1 MKFRHPHR
9 DLSQPASL
17 SSQVLKILAKVS
29 SEQNLHAGGLV
40 QAVVNLSRL
49 FTTTRATLPLK
60 YLDDPAHA
68 SAYLSYFLPV
78 NLSKIQVLLDELPED
93 DGMKASDRSMSVLD
107 LGCGPGTGALALLD
121 WLWHRSPEQAKS
133 VSVLAA
139 DMSRVPLR
147 DTKRLWDAY
156 CREVGISSEGLNCVE
171 GNLEH
176 PLKGDLG
183 KQIARGGPYDL
194 MIMAN
199 CLNELFP
206 ALVDAPTERAAVVS
220 QLLPF
225 LAPHGTIMIV
235 EPALRQTARAL
246 HHTRNHLLK
255 QGFCT
260 VYSPCLHEG
269 ACPALDNPDDW
280 CHEERP
286 WETPPAIAAID
297 RDVGFIKDALKFSY
311 LLLRTDGRTIARR
324 SPQTF
329 RVVSELRELKGEKR
343 AWLCNETGRPEV
355 GRLDRKASPE
365 NAAVDSW
372 HRGAIVQ
379 IERIVRKEREGKV
392 SPVGRIESDSA
403 VQIIRSV

>member
-1 MKFRHPHR
+1 MVV
-9 DLSQPASL
+9 LLIAISL
-17 SSQVLKILAKVS
+17 HYAHATLQREEAVESVIEILKILAKVS
-29 SEQNLHAGGLV
+29 PERDLHGDALGTGGREPITSCSRLHAP
-40 QAVVNLSRL
+40 
-49 FTTTRATLPLK
+49 TLPPR

-68 SAYLSYFLPV
+68 SAYRSYFLPV
-78 NLSKIQVLLDELPED
+78 NLSKVQVLLDELPD
-93 DGMKASDRSMSVLD
+93 DSGTESPDHPMAVLD

-121 WLWHRSPEQAKS
+121 WLWHRSPERAKS

-139 DMSRVPLR
+139 DASHAPLR
-147 DTKRLWDAY
+147 DTKRLWEAY
-156 CREVGISSEGLNCVE
+156 CQEVGISSAGLRCVE

-183 KQIARGGPYDL
+183 KQIVRSRPYDL
-194 MIMAN
+194 IIMAN

-206 ALVDAPTERAAVVS
+206 AAADPPVERAAVVA

-246 HHTRNHLLK
+246 HQVRNHLLK
-255 QGFCT
+255 QGLCT

-269 ACPALDNPDDW
+269 ACPALDHPDDW

-286 WETPPAIAAID
+286 WQTPPAIAAID

-311 LLLRTDGRTIARR
+311 LLLRTDGRTIVTRN
-324 SPQTF
+324 PQTF

-355 GRLDRKASPE
+355 GRLDRKASSQ
-365 NAAVDSW
+365 NAAVDSLAS
-372 HRGAIVQ
+372 RRDRADRADCTKGT
-379 IERIVRKEREGKV
+379 RRKGFTSWKN
-392 SPVGRIESDSA
+392 
-403 VQIIRSV
+403 

>member
-1 MKFRHPHR
+1 M
-9 DLSQPASL
+9 QPFNEKKPAGL
-17 SSQVLKILAKVS
+17 SSEILRVLARVSPERDARGHALA
-29 SEQNLHAGGLV
+29 
-40 QAVVNLSRL
+40 QAVVSLSRL
-49 FTTTRATLPLK
+49 FTTARPSLPVR
-60 YLDDPAHA
+60 YLDDSNHA
-68 SAYLSYFLPV
+68 AAYLSYFLPV
-78 NLSKIQVLLDELPED
+78 NLSKVQVLLDELPDNNITEIP
-93 DGMKASDRSMSVLD
+93 DRPMAVLD

-121 WLWHRSPEQAKS
+121 WLWHRSPERAKS

-139 DMSRVPLR
+139 DASQASLQ
-147 DTKRLWDAY
+147 DASKLWEAY
-156 CREVGISSEGLNCVE
+156 CNEVGIPNAGLRCVE

-183 KQIARGGPYDL
+183 KQIVRGGPYDL
-194 MIMAN
+194 IIMAN

-206 ALVDAPTERAAVVS
+206 TAADPPVERAAVVG

-235 EPALRQTARAL
+235 EPALRQTAREL
-246 HHTRNHLLK
+246 HQMRNHLLK
-255 QGFCT
+255 QGLCT

-269 ACPALDNPDDW
+269 ACPALDHPDDW

-286 WETPPAIAAID
+286 WQTPPAIAALD
-297 RDVGFIKDALKFSY
+297 QEVGFIKDALKFSY
-311 LLLRTDGRTIARR
+311 LLLRTDGRTIVTR

-355 GRLDRKASPE
+355 GRLDRKASAHNE
-365 NAAVDSW
+365 ALDSW

-392 SPVGRIESDSA
+392 SPVGRIEGDAA
-403 VQIIRSV
+403 VQIIRPV

>member
-1 MKFRHPHR
+1 M
-9 DLSQPASL
+9 QPFNEKKSTSL
-17 SSQVLKILAKVS
+17 SSEILQALARVS
-29 SEQNLHAGGLV
+29 PERNLRGDTLA

-49 FTTTRATLPLK
+49 FTTSRPSLPAR

-68 SAYLSYFLPV
+68 AAYLAYFLPV
-78 NLSKIQVLLDELPED
+78 NLSKIQVLLDELSGDNGQEEL
-93 DGMKASDRSMSVLD
+93 DRPMAVLD
-107 LGCGPGTGALALLD
+107 LGCGPGTGSLALLD
-121 WLWHRSPEQAKS
+121 WLWHRSPERAKS

-139 DMSRVPLR
+139 DISETSLR
-147 DTKRLWDAY
+147 GTERLWKAY
-156 CREVGISSEGLNCVE
+156 CQEVGISGTNLRCVE

-183 KQIARGGPYDL
+183 KQIVRTGPYDL
-194 MIMAN
+194 IILAN
-199 CLNELFP
+199 CLNELFSTADNPP
-206 ALVDAPTERAAVVS
+206 AERSAVVG

-225 LAPHGTIMIV
+225 LSTHGTIMIV

-246 HHTRNHLLK
+246 HQMRDHILK
-255 QGFCT
+255 QGLCS
-260 VYSPCLHEG
+260 VYSPCLHEA
-269 ACPALDNPDDW
+269 ACPALDHPDDW

-286 WETPPAIAAID
+286 WQTPPAIAALD

-311 LLLRTDGRTIARR
+311 LLLRTDGRTIVTR

-343 AWLCNETGRPEV
+343 AWLCNVTGRPEV
-355 GRLDRKASPE
+355 GRLDRKASLHNE
-365 NAAVDSW
+365 AVDSW

-392 SPVGRIESDSA
+392 SPLGRIESDAA
-403 VQIIRSV
+403 VQIIRPV

>member
-1 MKFRHPHR
+1 M
-9 DLSQPASL
+9 QPFNEKKPSSL
-17 SSQVLKILAKVS
+17 SPEILRALAKVS
-29 SEQNLHAGGLV
+29 SERDLQGDSLA

-49 FTTTRATLPLK
+49 FTTARATLPPR

-68 SAYLSYFLPV
+68 SAYLAYFLPV
-78 NLSKIQVLLDELPED
+78 NLSKVQALMDELPSPGWTETP
-93 DGMKASDRSMSVLD
+93 DRPMAVLD
-107 LGCGPGTGALALLD
+107 LGCGQGTGSLALLD
-121 WLWHRSPEQAKS
+121 WLWHRSPERAGS

-139 DMSRVPLR
+139 DTSPAPLQ
-147 DTKRLWDAY
+147 DSKRLWEAY
-156 CREVGISSEGLNCVE
+156 CQEVGISSTGLRCVE

-183 KQIARGGPYDL
+183 KQIVRGGPYDL
-194 MIMAN
+194 IIMAN

-206 ALVDAPTERAAVVS
+206 ASVDPPAERAVVVA

-246 HHTRNHLLK
+246 HHVRNHLLK
-255 QGFCT
+255 QGVCT

-269 ACPALDNPDDW
+269 ACPALDRPDDW
-280 CHEERP
+280 CHEKRP
-286 WETPPAIAAID
+286 WQTPPTVASID

-329 RVVSELRELKGEKR
+329 RVVSELRKLKGEKR

-355 GRLDRKASPE
+355 GRLDRKASPQ
-365 NAAVDSW
+365 NAALDSW

-379 IERIVRKEREGKV
+379 IERIVRKERDGKV
-392 SPVGRIESDSA
+392 SPVGRIESDVA
-403 VQIIRSV
+403 VEIVRPV

>member
-1 MKFRHPHR
+1 MRPFNEKKP
-9 DLSQPASL
+9 SSL
-17 SSQVLKILAKVS
+17 SSQIMKVLAKMS
-29 SEQNLHAGGLV
+29 PEPDLHGDALA

-49 FTTTRATLPLK
+49 FTTARATLPLR

-78 NLSKIQVLLDELPED
+78 NLSKVQVLLDELPED
-93 DGMKASDRSMSVLD
+93 SGMGASDHPTAVLD

-121 WLWHRSPEQAKS
+121 WLWYRSPERTES

-139 DMSRVPLR
+139 DASHASLR
-147 DTKRLWDAY
+147 DAERLWEAY
-156 CREVGISSEGLNCVE
+156 CKEVGISSKRLRCVE

-183 KQIARGGPYDL
+183 MQIVRGGPYDL
-194 MIMAN
+194 IIMAN
-199 CLNELFP
+199 CLNELFSASIDPP
-206 ALVDAPTERAAVVS
+206 AERAVLVA

-235 EPALRQTARAL
+235 EPALRQTTRAL
-246 HHTRNHLLK
+246 HQMRNHLLK
-255 QGFCT
+255 QGLCT

-269 ACPALDNPDDW
+269 ACPALDHPADW

-286 WETPPAIAAID
+286 WQTPPAIAAID
-297 RDVGFIKDALKFSY
+297 RNVGFIKDALKFSY
-311 LLLRTDGRTIARR
+311 LLLRTDGRTIVTR

-355 GRLDRKASPE
+355 GRLDRKASSQ
-365 NAAVDSW
+365 NAAVDGW

-379 IERIVRKEREGKV
+379 IERIIRKERDGKV
-392 SPVGRIESDSA
+392 SPVGRIESDAA
-403 VQIIRSV
+403 VKIVRSV

>member
-1 MKFRHPHR
+1 M
-9 DLSQPASL
+9 QPFNEKKPSCL
-17 SSQVLKILAKVS
+17 SSEALRALERVSRNGDLRGHELA
-29 SEQNLHAGGLV
+29 

-49 FTTTRATLPLK
+49 FTTARPSLPLR
-60 YLDDPAHA
+60 YLDDSAHA
-68 SAYLSYFLPV
+68 AAYLSYFLPV
-78 NLSKIQVLLDELPED
+78 NLSKIQVLLDELSNDNPETP
-93 DGMKASDRSMSVLD
+93 DRPMAVLD

-121 WLWHRSPEQAKS
+121 WLWHRSPERAKS

-139 DMSRVPLR
+139 DASQASLQ
-147 DTKRLWDAY
+147 DAKKLWEAY
-156 CREVGISSEGLNCVE
+156 CQEVGISGVGLRCIE

-183 KQIARGGPYDL
+183 KQIVRGGPYDL
-194 MIMAN
+194 IIIAN

-206 ALVDAPTERAAVVS
+206 TAGDPPVERAAVVA

-246 HHTRNHLLK
+246 HQMRNHLLK
-255 QGFCT
+255 QGLCT

-269 ACPALDNPDDW
+269 ACPALEHPDDW
-280 CHEERP
+280 CHEERA
-286 WETPPAIAAID
+286 WQTPPAIAALD
-297 RDVGFIKDALKFSY
+297 REVGFIKDALKFSY
-311 LLLRTDGRTIARR
+311 LLLRTDGRTIVTR
-324 SPQTF
+324 SPQIF

-355 GRLDRKASPE
+355 GRLDRKTSPQ
-365 NAAVDSW
+365 NAALDSW

-379 IERIVRKEREGKV
+379 IEKIVRKEKEGKV
-392 SPVGRIESDSA
+392 SPVGRIESDAA
-403 VQIIRSV
+403 VQIVRPI

>member
-1 MKFRHPHR
+1 M
-9 DLSQPASL
+9 QPFNERKPAGL
-17 SSQVLKILAKVS
+17 SSEILEVLARVSPEKDLRGDALA
-29 SEQNLHAGGLV
+29 

-49 FTTTRATLPLK
+49 FTTARATLPPR

-78 NLSKIQVLLDELPED
+78 NLSKVQVLLDELPNDNHEI
-93 DGMKASDRSMSVLD
+93 SDRPMAVLD

-121 WLWHRSPEQAKS
+121 WLWHRNPERAKS
-133 VSVLAA
+133 LSMLAA
-139 DMSRVPLR
+139 DTSHESLQ
-147 DTKRLWDAY
+147 DAKRLWEAY
-156 CREVGISSEGLNCVE
+156 CNETGILGQGLRCVE

-183 KQIARGGPYDL
+183 KQIVRGGPYDL
-194 MIMAN
+194 IIMAN

-206 ALVDAPTERAAVVS
+206 ASIDPSAERAAVVA

-225 LAPHGTIMIV
+225 LSTHGTIMIV
-235 EPALRQTARAL
+235 EPALRQTAREL
-246 HHTRNHLLK
+246 HQLRNHLLK
-255 QGFCT
+255 QNLCT
-260 VYSPCLHEG
+260 VYSPCLHEQ
-269 ACPALDNPDDW
+269 ACPALDHPDDW

-286 WETPPAIAAID
+286 WQSPPAIAALD
-297 RDVGFIKDALKFSY
+297 REVGFIKDALKFSY
-311 LLLRTDGRTIARR
+311 LLLRKDGRTIVSR
-324 SPQTF
+324 SPQIF

-355 GRLDRKASPE
+355 GRLDRKASPH

-392 SPVGRIESDSA
+392 SPVGRIESD
-403 VQIIRSV
+403 VVVEIIRHA

>member
-1 MKFRHPHR
+1 MRPFNEKK
-9 DLSQPASL
+9 SASL
-17 SSQVLKILAKVS
+17 SSEILKVLVRISPERNLRGDALA
-29 SEQNLHAGGLV
+29 

-49 FTTTRATLPLK
+49 FTTSRPSLPAR

-68 SAYLSYFLPV
+68 TAYLSYFLPV
-78 NLSKIQVLLDELPED
+78 NLSKVQVLLDELPNDSSFE
-93 DGMKASDRSMSVLD
+93 MPDRPMAVLD
-107 LGCGPGTGALALLD
+107 LGCGPGTGSLALLD

-139 DMSRVPLR
+139 DASHASLQ
-147 DTKRLWDAY
+147 DAKRLWEAY
-156 CREVGISSEGLNCVE
+156 CSEIGIPNAGLRSVE

-183 KQIARGGPYDL
+183 KQIVKGRPYDL
-194 MIMAN
+194 IIIAN
-199 CLNELFP
+199 CLNELFSAASDPP
-206 ALVDAPTERAAVVS
+206 AERSAIVG

-246 HHTRNHLLK
+246 HQMRNHLLK
-255 QGFCT
+255 QGLCT
-260 VYSPCLHEG
+260 VYSPCLHEA
-269 ACPALDNPDDW
+269 ACPALDHPDDW

-286 WETPPAIAAID
+286 WQTPPAIAALD

-311 LLLRTDGRTIARR
+311 LLLRTDGRTIVSR
-324 SPQTF
+324 SLQRF

-355 GRLDRKASPE
+355 GRLDRKTSPH

-379 IERIVRKEREGKV
+379 IERIVRKERDGKV
-392 SPVGRIESDSA
+392 SPVGRIESDAA
-403 VQIIRSV
+403 VQIVRPV

>member
-1 MKFRHPHR
+1 MRPFNEKK
-9 DLSQPASL
+9 SASL
-17 SSQVLKILAKVS
+17 SSEILKVLVRISPERNLRGDALA
-29 SEQNLHAGGLV
+29 
-40 QAVVNLSRL
+40 QAVLNLSRL
-49 FTTTRATLPLK
+49 FTTSRPSLPAR

-68 SAYLSYFLPV
+68 AAYLSYFLPV
-78 NLSKIQVLLDELPED
+78 NLSKIQVLLDELPNDSSHEIP
-93 DGMKASDRSMSVLD
+93 DRPMTVLD
-107 LGCGPGTGALALLD
+107 LGCGPGTGSLALLD
-121 WLWHRSPEQAKS
+121 WLWHHSPDQAKS

-139 DMSRVPLR
+139 DSTHASLQ
-147 DTKRLWDAY
+147 DAKRLWEAY
-156 CREVGISSEGLNCVE
+156 CNEVGIPNVGLRCVE

-183 KQIARGGPYDL
+183 KQIVRGGPYDL

-206 ALVDAPTERAAVVS
+206 TAGDPPVERAAVVA

-225 LAPHGTIMIV
+225 LAPHGTIMII
-235 EPALRQTARAL
+235 EPALRQTTRAL
-246 HHTRNHLLK
+246 HHVRNHLLK
-255 QGFCT
+255 QGLCT

-269 ACPALDNPDDW
+269 ACPALDHPDDW

-286 WETPPAIAAID
+286 WQTPPAIAALD
-297 RDVGFIKDALKFSY
+297 QEVGFIKDALKFSY
-311 LLLRTDGRTIARR
+311 LLLRTDGHTIVTR

-355 GRLDRKASPE
+355 GRLDRKASPH

-379 IERIVRKEREGKV
+379 IERIVRKEKEGKV
-392 SPVGRIESDSA
+392 SPVGRIESDAA
-403 VQIIRSV
+403 VQIIRPV

>member
-1 MKFRHPHR
+1 MKSQRAHR
-9 DLSQPASL
+9 GLSQPASL
-17 SSQVLKILAKVS
+17 SSQVLKILAEVS
-29 SEQNLHAGGLV
+29 CERDLPGGGLG
-40 QAVVNLSRL
+40 QAVVSLSRL
-49 FTTTRATLPLK
+49 FTTTRVTLPLH
-60 YLDDPAHA
+60 YLDDPTHA
-68 SAYLSYFLPV
+68 FAYRSYFLPV
-78 NLSKIQVLLDELPED
+78 NLSKVQVLLDELPD
-93 DGMKASDRSMSVLD
+93 DGRMVTADHSMAVLD

-121 WLWHRSPEQAKS
+121 WLWHRSPKLAES

-139 DMSRVPLR
+139 DTSRTPLR
-147 DTKRLWDAY
+147 DTRRLWDAY
-156 CREVGISSEGLNCVE
+156 CREVGISSEGLRCVE

-183 KQIARGGPYDL
+183 KQVVRDGPYDL

-206 ALVDAPTERAAVVS
+206 ASASAPAERAEVIA

-235 EPALRQTARAL
+235 EPALREMARAL
-246 HHTRNHLLK
+246 HHMRNYLLK
-255 QGFCT
+255 RGLCT

-269 ACPALDNPDDW
+269 ACPALDHPDDW

-311 LLLRTDGRTIARR
+311 LLLRTDGRTIAMR

-403 VQIIRSV
+403 VQIIRS

>member
-1 MKFRHPHR
+1 M
-9 DLSQPASL
+9 QPFNEKKASSL
-17 SSQVLKILAKVS
+17 SSQIITVLAKVA
-29 SEQNLHAGGLV
+29 SEGDLQGGGLA
-40 QAVVNLSRL
+40 QAVANLSRL
-49 FTTTRATLPLK
+49 FTTTRATLPPR
-60 YLDDPAHA
+60 YLNDPAHA

-78 NLSKIQVLLDELPED
+78 NVSKVQVLLDELPED
-93 DGMKASDRSMSVLD
+93 SGTDTPDRPMAVLD

-121 WLWHRSPEQAKS
+121 WLWHRSPERAKS

-139 DMSRVPLR
+139 DASQEPLR
-147 DTKRLWDAY
+147 DAERLWDAY
-156 CREVGISSEGLNCVE
+156 CQEVGISTSGLRCVE

-176 PLKGDLG
+176 PLKGNLG
-183 KQIARGGPYDL
+183 KQIVRGGPYDL
-194 MIMAN
+194 IMMAN

-206 ALVDAPTERAAVVS
+206 ASVDPPAERAAVVGK
-220 QLLPF
+220 LLPF

-246 HHTRNHLLK
+246 HHVRNHLLK
-255 QGFCT
+255 QGLCT

-269 ACPALDNPDDW
+269 ACPALDHPDDW

-286 WETPPAIAAID
+286 WQTPPAIAAID

-311 LLLRTDGRTIARR
+311 LLLRTDGRTIVPR

-355 GRLDRKASPE
+355 GRLDRKASPH
-365 NAAVDSW
+365 NASVDSW

-379 IERIVRKEREGKV
+379 IERIVRKDRDGKV
-392 SPVGRIESDSA
+392 SALGRIERDAA
-403 VQIIRSV
+403 VQIVRPI

>member
-1 MKFRHPHR
+1 MPV
-9 DLSQPASL
+9 QPFNEKKPSSL
-17 SSQVLKILAKVS
+17 SSQILKILARVS
-29 SEQNLHAGGLV
+29 SERDLRSGDLAK
-40 QAVVNLSRL
+40 AVVTLSRF
-49 FTTTRATLPLK
+49 FTTTRATLPLQ

-78 NLSKIQVLLDELPED
+78 NLSKIQVLLDELPNNNPEIPD
-93 DGMKASDRSMSVLD
+93 HPMAVLD
-107 LGCGPGTGALALLD
+107 LGCGPGTGAVALLD
-121 WLWHRSPEQAKS
+121 WLWHCSPDRAKT

-139 DMSRVPLR
+139 DASHASLQ
-147 DTKRLWDAY
+147 DAKRLWEAY
-156 CREVGISSEGLNCVE
+156 CNEVGIPNAGLRCVE

-183 KQIARGGPYDL
+183 KQIARGGPYEL

-199 CLNELFP
+199 CLNEVFP
-206 ALVDAPTERAAVVS
+206 ASIDASTERAAVVA

-235 EPALRQTARAL
+235 EPALRHTARAL
-246 HHTRNHLLK
+246 HHMRNHLLK
-255 QGFCT
+255 QGLCT

-269 ACPALDNPDDW
+269 GCPALDHPDDW

-311 LLLRTDGRTIARR
+311 LLLRTDGRTIAMR

-355 GRLDRKASPE
+355 GRLDRKASPQ

>member
-1 MKFRHPHR
+1 MHPFNEKK
-9 DLSQPASL
+9 PAGL
-17 SSQVLKILAKVS
+17 SSETLKVLARVAPERELRGDALA
-29 SEQNLHAGGLV
+29 
-40 QAVVNLSRL
+40 QAVLNLSRL
-49 FTTTRATLPLK
+49 FTTSRPSLSPR

-68 SAYLSYFLPV
+68 AAYLSYFLPV
-78 NLSKIQVLLDELPED
+78 NLSKIQVLLDELPNDHISE
-93 DGMKASDRSMSVLD
+93 MPDRPMAVLD
-107 LGCGPGTGALALLD
+107 LGCGPGTGSLALLD
-121 WLWHRSPEQAKS
+121 WLWHRSPGRAKS

-139 DMSRVPLR
+139 DSSHASLQ
-147 DTKRLWDAY
+147 DAKRLWEAY
-156 CREVGISSEGLNCVE
+156 GQEVGISTSGFRCIE

-183 KQIARGGPYDL
+183 KQIVRGGPYDL
-194 MIMAN
+194 IIIAN
-199 CLNELFP
+199 ALNELFSTAADP
-206 ALVDAPTERAAVVS
+206 PVERAAVVA

-246 HHTRNHLLK
+246 HQMRDRLLK
-255 QGFCT
+255 QGLCT

-269 ACPALDNPDDW
+269 ACPALDHPDDW

-286 WETPPAIAAID
+286 WQTPPAIAALD

-311 LLLRTDGRTIARR
+311 LLLRTDGRTIVTR

-355 GRLDRKASPE
+355 GRLDRKASAH
-365 NAAVDSW
+365 NAALDSW

-392 SPVGRIESDSA
+392 SPVGRIESDAA
-403 VQIIRSV
+403 VQIVRPV

>member
-1 MKFRHPHR
+1 M
-9 DLSQPASL
+9 QPFNEKKPSSL
-17 SSQVLKILAKVS
+17 SPEILRALAKVS
-29 SEQNLHAGGLV
+29 SERDLQGNALA

-49 FTTTRATLPLK
+49 FTTARAALPPR

-78 NLSKIQVLLDELPED
+78 NLSKIQALMDELPSPGWTETP
-93 DGMKASDRSMSVLD
+93 DRPMAVLD
-107 LGCGPGTGALALLD
+107 LGCGPGTGAVALLD
-121 WLWHRSPEQAKS
+121 WLWHRSQERAKS
-133 VSVLAA
+133 LSVLATDA
-139 DMSRVPLR
+139 SHASLQDG
-147 DTKRLWDAY
+147 KRLWEAY
-156 CREVGISSEGLNCVE
+156 CQEVGISGAGLRCIE

-183 KQIARGGPYDL
+183 KQIVRGGPYDL
-194 MIMAN
+194 IIMAN

-206 ALVDAPTERAAVVS
+206 TAADPPVECATVVA

-225 LAPHGTIMIV
+225 LAPHGTIVIV

-246 HHTRNHLLK
+246 HQLRNHLLK
-255 QGFCT
+255 QGLCT

-269 ACPALDNPDDW
+269 ACPALDRPDDW

-286 WETPPAIAAID
+286 WQPPPAIAAID

-311 LLLRTDGRTIARR
+311 LLLRTDGRTIVTRNL
-324 SPQTF
+324 QTF

-355 GRLDRKASPE
+355 GRLDRKASPQ
-365 NAAVDSW
+365 NAALDSW

-392 SPVGRIESDSA
+392 SPVGRIESDAA